1 MLPPIEFFMGML
13 AGGILGY
20 LIAIFISSGSEEAA
34 SNSASK
40 ASQKTDWYDPSAA
53 GTPCS
58 TIHSSCVMFGGTT
71 NSGGRTAISQPT
83 AERSN
88 RTKF

>member
-20 LIAIFISSGSEEAA
+20 LIAIFVSSGSEEVA

-40 ASQKTDWYDPSAA
+40 ASQKKD
-53 GTPCS
+53 
-58 TIHSSCVMFGGTT
+58 
-71 NSGGRTAISQPT
+71 
-83 AERSN
+83 
-88 RTKF
+88 